1 MFGGIVIRS
10 KKIPSSDD
18 DFMQTLGLGV
28 LMEKLDKEEEA
39 EFVATIGRK
48 IWLWFLESPIDL

>member
-1 MFGGIVIRS
+1 MIRS